1 MFAKRLLLFYGD
13 QRTVSH
19 FCPAKLLRSESAAI
33 YDLFGWAL
41 PVPGLF
47 HLKMQWIKMIH
58 DHHYLEKDMSSPSTL
73 AYFRELLCEEHV
85 QPDNADFTLEE
96 LVLHCF
102 HGKILVALFAELREY
117 FELDP
122 WKIRDSK
129 EWDQPFNELTQREL
143 ESCIGEVA

>member
-1 MFAKRLLLFYGD
+1 MRHICSRRDSFYS
-13 QRTVSH
+13 TVIRGPS
-19 FCPAKLLRSESAAI
+19 LISAPRNC
-33 YDLFGWAL
+33 YE
-41 PVPGLF
+41 
-47 HLKMQWIKMIH
+47 MQWIKMIH